1 MGFEDNEI
9 SKNANGGTEIAKRL
23 LAERL
28 PADLLDNF
36 QIISSRIR
44 ELDENKIRVLFLH
57 DLPEDPESRRLGDE
71 NYRSKFHK
79 IVYISDWQYNQYRT
93 VLGVPYNTHN
103 AVIETGIVPST
114 IEGEKPRDK
123 IRICYTSTPH
133 RGLNILIPVFQKL
146 YEKHPD
152 IHLDVFSSFKIYGWD
167 HADAQFES
175 LFDECRNHPGITYHG
190 AVSNQEVQE
199 YLKTSHIWGY
209 PCNWIE
215 TSCRSMIE
223 AMSAKL
229 ICVHPNRGALPS
241 TSGGLNYMYQGD
253 DDVTKHA
260 GLFHNVLE
268 QAIIDVRNNDQ
279 VIHDHLTFAKIYAD
293 SRFNIDGIVRRWEAM
308 LRSLLL
314 EYPTVDSRIPKN
326 DMFIYRT

>member
-1 MGFEDNEI
+1 MGFEENEI

-23 LAERL
+23 LASRL
-28 PADLLDNF
+28 PAELLENF

-44 ELDENKIRVLFLH
+44 DLDENKIRVLFLH
-57 DLPEDPESRRLGDE
+57 DLPEDPESRRLADE

-79 IVYISDWQYNQYRT
+79 IVYISDWQYSQYRT
-93 VLGVPYNTHN
+93 VLGIPYSTQN
-103 AVIETGIVPST
+103 AVIETGIVPA
-114 IEGEKPRDK
+114 EVGEKPTDK

-133 RGLNILIPVFQKL
+133 RGLNILIPVFKTL
-146 YEKHPD
+146 YEKYPN
-152 IHLDVFSSFKIYGWD
+152 IHLDVFSSFKIYGWED
-167 HADAQFES
+167 ADKQFEP
-175 LFDECRNHPGITYHG
+175 LYDECRNHPGITYHG
-190 AVSNQEVQE
+190 VVSNQEIQD

-209 PCNWIE
+209 PCTWTE

-229 ICVHPNRGALPS
+229 VCVHPNLGALPF

-253 DDVTKHA
+253 SDAKKHA

-268 QAIIDVRNNDQ
+268 QAINDVIENKQ
-279 VIHDHLTFAKIYAD
+279 SLQDHLTFAKIYTD
-293 SRFNIDGIVRRWEAM
+293 SRFNIDNVAHRWEAM
-308 LRSLLL
+308 LNALLL
-314 EYPTVDSRIPKN
+314 EYPTVESRIPKN